1 MTHGGDW
8 LECRLLVTNPA
19 GLHARPAA
27 RFVQTVAAFD
37 AEVVVVNAV
46 TGAGPAPAGSLTQVQ
61 TLGVMQGHEVLVRAR
76 GPAAAAVLDAVRAL
90 AARDFDDID
99 APIPAPRY
107 VTQQELGAPGVMRGL
122 PAAPG
127 VAVGQARRLRRTPI
141 RGARQ
146 AGDPAFERGALERA
160 LDAARADLRVAR
172 DAVATQAG
180 EAHAAIMDAQLMLL
194 DDDAITGAAF
204 AAIDAGRDAGTALR
218 ESIEATAQ
226 RFATLG
232 DDYQRARGEDIR
244 QVGRLVL
251 EHLAG
256 VAGPPRLRGPGVLI
270 APDLSAA
277 ETAALDMSIVQAIV
291 VATGSPTSH
300 SAIIARAL
308 GVPAIV
314 AAGDMA
320 LTIVEET
327 VLLVDGDAGTITLDP
342 SERQVD
348 EALARTAAR
357 EADREAA
364 RAEAAEPAVTR
375 GGIDV
380 VVSANLA
387 SVDGV
392 AEAVAAG
399 ADGVGLLRTEFLFMN
414 RADLPGEEE
423 QEAAYRHVAAELQ
436 GRHLVIRTL
445 DAGGDKPVAAL
456 TSAGEANPF
465 LGVRGVRLSLARPDV
480 LRIQLRALLRAAA
493 DHRIAVM
500 FPMITE
506 LPELQAARRHL
517 DAARRELTA
526 EGVATGPVE
535 VGVTVEVPA
544 AALCAEALAADVDFF
559 SIGTNDLTQYALA
572 ADRGSAALAALGDH
586 LHPAVLRLVDMVCR
600 AADARGIPVAVCG
613 EAAGD
618 ADAVAVLVGLGVRE
632 LSVPPPRLA
641 EVKRVVRDL
650 DPAAAAGLARRALGL
665 ADAGA
670 VRALAVG
677 ARQVGELPPA

>member
-1 MTHGGDW
+1 MSHAGDW

-61 TLGVMQGHEVLVRAR
+61 TLGVIQGHEVLVRAR
-76 GPAAAAVLDAVRAL
+76 GPAAAAALDALRAL
-90 AARDFDDID
+90 AARGFDDID
-99 APIPAPRY
+99 APAPAPRY
-107 VTQQELGAPGVMRGL
+107 VTPHGPGEPGVMRGL

-127 VAVGQARRLRRTPI
+127 IAVGQARRLRRTPL
-141 RGARQ
+141 RGPRQ
-146 AGDPAFERGALERA
+146 AGDPASERGALERA
-160 LDAARADLRVAR
+160 LDAARADLRGAR

-180 EAHAAIMDAQLMLL
+180 EPHAAIMDAQLMLL
-194 DDDAITGAAF
+194 DDEAITGAAF
-204 AAIDAGRDAGTALR
+204 AAIAAGRAAADALR

-226 RFATLG
+226 RFALLD

-256 VAGPPRLRGPGVLI
+256 VAGPPRLRGPGILI
-270 APDLSAA
+270 AQDLSAA
-277 ETAALDMSIVQAIV
+277 ETAALDMSSVQAIV
-291 VATGSPTSH
+291 VAGGSPTSH
-300 SAIIARAL
+300 SAVIARAL

-314 AAGDMA
+314 AAGDLA

-348 EALARTAAR
+348 EALARSAVGDR
-357 EADREAA
+357 DREAV
-364 RAEAAEPAVTR
+364 RAVAAEPAVTR
-375 GGIDV
+375 AGTGI

-387 SVDGV
+387 SVDAV
-392 AEAVAAG
+392 AEAVASG

-423 QEAAYRHVAAELQ
+423 QVAAYRHVAAELA
-436 GRHLVIRTL
+436 GRRLVIRTL

-456 TSAGEANPF
+456 TPPGEANPF
-465 LGVRGVRLSLARPDV
+465 LGVRGVRLSLARPEV
-480 LRIQLRALLRAAA
+480 LRTQLRALLRAAA
-493 DHRIAVM
+493 GQPIAVM
-500 FPMITE
+500 FPMVAE
-506 LPELQAARRHL
+506 LPELQAARGHL
-517 DAARRELTA
+517 DAARRELAA
-526 EGVATGPVE
+526 EGIATGRVE
-535 VGVTVEVPA
+535 VGVTVEVPS
-544 AALCAEALAADVDFF
+544 AALCADTLAADVDFL

-572 ADRGSAALAALGDH
+572 VDRGNAALAALCDH
-586 LHPAVLRLVDMVCR
+586 LHPAVLRLVDVVCR

-618 ADAVAVLVGLGVRE
+618 ADAVGLLVGLGVRE
-632 LSVPPPRLA
+632 LSVPPSRVAEIKRL
-641 EVKRVVRDL
+641 VREL
-650 DPAAAAGLARRALGL
+650 DPAAAADLARRALSL

-670 VRALAVG
+670 VRELVVR
-677 ARQVGELPPA
+677 ARADRTPPA

>member
-1 MTHGGDW
+1 MTNGGDW

-107 VTQQELGAPGVMRGL
+107 VTPEGLGEPGVMRGL

-204 AAIDAGRDAGTALR
+204 GAIDAGRDAPTALR
-218 ESIEATAQ
+218 DSIEATAQ
-226 RFATLG
+226 RFATL

-357 EADREAA
+357 DADREAA
-364 RAEAAEPAVTR
+364 RAGAAEPAVTR
-375 GGIDV
+375 GGIDI

-387 SVDGV
+387 SGDSV
-392 AEAVAAG
+392 AEAVASG

-423 QEAAYRHVAAELQ
+423 QVAAYRHAAAGLQ
-436 GRHLVIRTL
+436 GRRLVIRTL
-445 DAGGDKPVAAL
+445 DAGGDKPIAAL
-456 TSAGEANPF
+456 TPEGEANPF

-480 LRIQLRALLRAAA
+480 LRTQLRALLRAAA
-493 DHRIAVM
+493 DHPIAVM
-500 FPMITE
+500 FPMIAE
-506 LPELQAARRHL
+506 LPELQAAHGHL
-517 DAARRELTA
+517 DAARRELAA
-526 EGVATGPVE
+526 EGTATGPVE

-544 AALCAEALAADVDFF
+544 AALCAEALAANVDFF

-572 ADRGSAALAALGDH
+572 AERGNAALAALGDH

-618 ADAVAVLVGLGVRE
+618 ADAVALLVGLGVRE
-632 LSVPPPRLA
+632 LSVPPPRVA
-641 EVKRVVRDL
+641 EVKRVVRGL
-650 DPAAAAGLARRALGL
+650 DPVAAAVLARRALEL

-670 VRALAVG
+670 VRELAVG
-677 ARQVGELPPA
+677 IRPAGKPPPA